1 MADATNSGEKTIII
15 TSGTIIKAIVIGF
28 CFYLLY
34 LLKDLL
40 LVVLTA
46 VMIASAL
53 DPLIVG
59 FMRAKFPRLVGV
71 LVVYIGIALI
81 IVGAVYF
88 FLPTFIS
95 DITLLSTTL
104 PNYIR
109 SADLWNPLNSG
120 VANIGGSGISLPT
133 FSFSDLA
140 SSVSGSFTTGG
151 IFTTISGFFGGVLS
165 FIIIIV
171 LSFYL
176 SVQEDGI
183 GEFLG
188 VVVPA
193 GYEQYVSSLW
203 KRSQVKIGL
212 WLQGQVLLGV
222 LVGLLIYLGL
232 SILGVKNALFLAL
245 IVAVFEIIP
254 VFGIVLATLPAI
266 AVALTDGGIT
276 LALLVIGL
284 YTIVQQF
291 EANLIY
297 PLVVKKIVGLPSIL
311 VILALLAGSKLAG
324 FLGIL
329 LSIPAS
335 AIITELLADL
345 EKQKHHVTPAEKV
358 S

>member
-1 MADATNSGEKTIII
+1 MSEGPHSKETTITI

-28 CFYLLY
+28 GFYLLY
-34 LLKDLL
+34 LLKDIV

-53 DPLIVG
+53 DPLI
-59 FMRAKFPRLVGV
+59 RKFVSSRVPRLVGV
-71 LVVYIGIALI
+71 LVVYVGMALI
-81 IVGAVYF
+81 VVGAIYF

-95 DITLLSTTL
+95 DITLLSSTL

-120 VANIGGSGISLPT
+120 VANVGGSGISLPT
-133 FSFSDLA
+133 FSFTDLA
-140 SSVSGSFTTGG
+140 SSVTNSFSTAG
-151 IFTTISGFFGGVLS
+151 IFTTISGFFGGVVS
-165 FIIIIV
+165 FLIIIV

-176 SVQEDGI
+176 SVQEDGV
-183 GEFLG
+183 GDFLG
-188 VVVPA
+188 VIVPA
-193 GYEQYVSSLW
+193 NYEKYVTGLW

-222 LVGLLIYLGL
+222 LVGVLIFLGL

-245 IVAVFEIIP
+245 IATVFEIIP
-254 VFGIVLATLPAI
+254 VFGIVMATLPAL
-266 AVALTDGGIT
+266 AVAITDGGFT
-276 LALLVIGL
+276 LALLVLGL
-284 YTIVQQF
+284 YIIVQQF

-311 VILALLAGSKLAG
+311 VIIALLAGAKLAG

-329 LSIPAS
+329 LSVPAS
-335 AIITELLADL
+335 AIIVELLADL
-345 EKQKHHVTPAEKV
+345 EKQKHHVIEK